1 MSTTTQQH
9 IGAATRLLWSVSPI
23 VDIARDGWPKKL
35 HVQAIAALQS
45 WCDGDGEDTQERKE
59 RQADWVY
66 AIKGACTHS
75 KTPPRERRV
84 LRQSPMVI
92 GGEVVG
98 VETVSVDYITA
109 QDFFAWLTNQQ
120 EAASPLLQL
129 WFKAQGVQAAQPQA
143 AAPAPVVGARAKPR
157 TWWDVS
163 SAYIVEVVQAG
174 QYATAKELYRALEAK
189 AGARSPFDKGS
200 GANHGSLFVREIA
213 QPLSMKTLQNK
224 WSELRALARK

>member
-45 WCDGDGEDTQERKE
+45 WRDGDGEDTQERKE

-143 AAPAPVVGARAKPR
+143 AAPALVVGTVASSSTKPDPERRLARLR
-157 TWWDVS
+157 
-163 SAYIVEVVQAG
+163 ELG
-174 QYATAKELYRALEAK
+174 GNATYNRGEWRFPGITALVASEKSEGRKRCDEKTIRADLKEAAESEREAK
-189 AGARSPFDKGS
+189 RASPFAG
-200 GANHGSLFVREIA
+200 LA
-213 QPLSMKTLQNK
+213 QG
-224 WSELRALARK
+224 